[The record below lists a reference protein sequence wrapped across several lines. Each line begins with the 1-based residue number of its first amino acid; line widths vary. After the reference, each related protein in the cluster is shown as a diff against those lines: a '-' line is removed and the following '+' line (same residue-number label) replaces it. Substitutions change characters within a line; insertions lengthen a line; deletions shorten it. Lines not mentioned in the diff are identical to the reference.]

1 MILLLAAILPSLGG
15 EPPDGA
21 IKLQTPTVQYRMN
34 EASATRSPWIDANG
48 WRILRQPTA
57 RYYYD
62 VPAAAAAL
70 AAAEAF
76 VYGAH
81 ASVHTDVAGAESFH
95 RMADFLGRIPDR
107 DLPPLANIGV
117 VDDGSDQAGELMNL
131 LSRRNLLY
139 KIVSA
144 PDRRLDLNVRI
155 GSSEYPKEEANNP
168 GRLAQKIRGQLTDEK
183 RLLRIY
189 GSEVVVARLSGDGER
204 LRIHL
209 LNYSTRTV
217 AGLRVRVLGNYTR
230 GSVMAFGKPDLKLQ
244 EYEARTDA
252 TEFTLPEMSTY
263 VVIDL
268 SH

>member
-1 MILLLAAILPSLGG
+1 MLLLAAILPALASA
-15 EPPDGA
+15 PPDGA
-21 IKLQTPTVQYRMN
+21 IKLQTPAVKYRMN

-48 WRILRQPTA
+48 WRILRQAAA

-76 VYGAH
+76 IYGAH
-81 ASVHTDVAGAESFH
+81 ASVHTDAAGAESFQ
-95 RMADFLGRIPDR
+95 RMLDFLRGIPDR

-117 VDDGSDQAGELMNL
+117 IDDGSDQTGELLNL

-155 GSSEYPKEEANNP
+155 GSNEYPREEANNP

-183 RLLRIY
+183 RLLRLY

-209 LNYSTRTV
+209 LNYSNRAV
-217 AGLRVRVLGNYTR
+217 SGLRVRVLGTYPHGNIA
-230 GSVMAFGKPDLKLQ
+230 AFGKPDLKLQ
-244 EYEARTDA
+244 DYEARKDA
-252 TEFTLPEMSTY
+252 TEFTVPEMSAY
-263 VVIDL
+263 AVIDL
-268 SH
+268 SR